1 MIKELFQISNLLSL
15 LRIFLA
21 VPFWLLMEESVYPDN
36 RMILIGLCFFAA
48 LTDVLDGHLARKLN
62 QITEL
67 GKIIDPLADKICVAA
82 IVIKLYMLGEIPFIF
97 VAIIVGRDVLILIVA
112 LFLSKKINKVLPS
125 NILGKL
131 AVVVICLYIIVVLY
145 GVPQVHPVYL
155 TMYYASMVLVFVS
168 AFGYAIRA
176 KEFWVKN

>member
-1 MIKELFQISNLLSL
+1 MVKELFQISNLLSL

-21 VPFWLLMEESVYPDN
+21 IPFWLLMDASVYNDN
-36 RMILIGLCFFAA
+36 RMLLIGLCFFAA

-67 GKIIDPLADKICVAA
+67 GKIIDPLADKICVAV
-82 IVIKLYMLGEIPFIF
+82 IIIKLYLLGEIDFIF
-97 VAIIVGRDVLILIVA
+97 VALIVGRDVLIVIAA

-125 NILGKL
+125 NILGKM

-145 GVPQVHPVYL
+145 GFPATHTVNIIF
-155 TMYYASMVLVFVS
+155 YYSSLILVFAS
-168 AFGYAIRA
+168 ASGYAIRA